1 MSTKVPSIPRI
12 KLLNHYNYDAVLE
25 STELM
30 WRCGKCGQLLHRK
43 EGLPEKCP
51 SCGAPQ
57 REFALVE
64 ED

>member
-1 MSTKVPSIPRI
+1 MDSTTKFVAKVKILENYR
-12 KLLNHYNYDAVLE
+12 YDAVTE

-30 WRCGKCGQLLHRK
+30 WRCGKCGELIHRK
-43 EGLPEKCP
+43 EGLPGQCP

-57 REFALVE
+57 REFTLVE

>member
-1 MSTKVPSIPRI
+1 MATETPSVPKTKI
-12 KLLNHYNYDAVLE
+12 LENYQYDAVLE

-30 WRCGKCGQLLHRK
+30 WRCSKCGHLVHRK

>member
-1 MSTKVPSIPRI
+1 MSVEAKSMSKVNIL
-12 KLLNHYNYDAVLE
+12 KNYQYDAVLE

-30 WRCGKCGQLLHRK
+30 WRCSNCGQLIHRK

>member
-1 MSTKVPSIPRI
+1 MNASVKSIP
-12 KLLNHYNYDAVLE
+12 KLKIVDNYQYDAVTE

-30 WRCGKCGQLLHRK
+30 WRCGKCGELVHRK
-43 EGLPEKCP
+43 KGLPEKCP

-57 REFALVE
+57 TEFSLID